1 VRPSAGFRGLW
12 LRTFGWRVGAWLCVS
27 DRRRS
32 RFDSI
37 AAGGNV
43 GSGHPRAA
51 SSVGCS
57 CLRGARQLGCRGITA
72 RWSSGVSSSLGVAM
86 AKVAFGSSESPWLQV
101 GSELASDTRTG
112 RRGGGNT
119 FEQLDRVSSE
129 RAPER

>member
-1 VRPSAGFRGLW
+1 
-12 LRTFGWRVGAWLCVS
+12 
-27 DRRRS
+27 
-32 RFDSI
+32 
-37 AAGGNV
+37 
-43 GSGHPRAA
+43 
-51 SSVGCS
+51 
-57 CLRGARQLGCRGITA
+57 
-72 RWSSGVSSSLGVAM
+72 M